1 MSILQLPKKVSSI
14 HNFLNLKKLI
24 FQCKFI
30 SLGTSCNKNQTC
42 IKVLECPLTKKM
54 LEDLTATNDAKEK
67 EKLIASIRSRV
78 CGNSSDKTVC
88 CDTTVNGEYNIR
100 FDFLVLKLTL
110 YLIKWH

>member
-1 MSILQLPKKVSSI
+1 MK
-14 HNFLNLKKLI
+14 KKLI

-67 EKLIASIRSRV
+67 EKLINSIKSKI
-78 CGNSSDKTVC
+78 CGNTSDITVC
-88 CDTTVNGEYNIR
+88 CDIVNGEYYPIW
-100 FDFLVLKLTL
+100 FFGL
-110 YLIKWH
+110 